1 MKTDLNSLSPYVRY
15 VRTHASRGLSQAYID
30 PDFVFTYI
38 FEGVG
43 HFLLEGKEYPV
54 KRGDMILMP
63 PYMLHVIRAPAGGSI
78 VQYVIHFDCRYALGR
93 RGAVKLHRGMT
104 FKEFIRTAHK
114 ADRILASW
122 LPVISPPPEAHQ
134 KLEDLFLRLQ
144 REFIRKS
151 HISALVCKAI
161 MLEIL
166 AIYLVNADKPARA
179 ESIRFKGWRN
189 LEKAIAFIQ
198 CNLQHPLE
206 LEDICR
212 AAGISKYYCCRLFK
226 NYTHTSMHRYLNLAR
241 IQRAKILIEKAELNF
256 SQIAA
261 EVGFS
266 SVHLFSRIF
275 KKIEDMPPAEYAKSK
290 FRHYYGGSNR
300 Q

>member
-1 MKTDLNSLSPYVRY
+1 MKTDLNSLSPYVRH
-15 VRTHASRGLSQAYID
+15 VRTHASRGLSHAYID
-30 PDFVFTYI
+30 PEFVFTYI
-38 FEGVG
+38 LEGDG

-63 PYMLHVIRAPAGGSI
+63 PYMLHVIRAPAGVSI
-78 VQYVIHFDCRYALGR
+78 IQYVIHFDCRYTSGR
-93 RGAVKLHRGMT
+93 RGDVKLRRGMT
-104 FKEFIRTAHK
+104 FNKFIRSARK
-114 ADRILASW
+114 ADRILSSL
-122 LPVISPPPEAHQ
+122 LPVLRPPPEAQ
-134 KLEDLFLRLQ
+134 KKLEDLFLRLKQ
-144 REFIRKS
+144 EFICKS
-151 HISALVCKAI
+151 YVSALVCKAI

-166 AIYLVNADKPARA
+166 SIYLVNADKPARA

-226 NYTHTSMHRYLNLAR
+226 NYTHTTIHRYLNMAR

-256 SQIAA
+256 SQIAD

-290 FRHYYGGSNR
+290 FRH
-300 Q
+300 